1 MLRQLSIRDFVIVEA
16 LELEFQPGF
25 TVLTGETGAGKSILV
40 DALELAVGGR
50 ADASVIRNGSERA
63 EIAAQF
69 DVPARGPLAAWL
81 EEHQLDGDPGVL
93 LLRRTLDRN
102 GRGRA
107 FVNGR
112 SATVAQLR
120 EAGEFL
126 LDIHGQHAH
135 QSLLR
140 GAAQRELLDTHAGL
154 QPLAK
159 DVAGAHRG
167 WRRLEQLAAD
177 AQAQFAQREAERAD
191 LQDKVEQLKNLA
203 PAEGEW
209 DALGAEH
216 SRLAHGSSLLAG
228 AQSSLETLSEAEGA
242 SLPQLSAV
250 AQRLRELSEHDQAL
264 APVVELLAGA
274 QAQAGEAVRE
284 LRHYASR
291 IELDPEALRTS
302 EARIEAL
309 HAAARR
315 HRVRPEQLAHLARDL
330 ATRLADLELAGN
342 PQALRQQVEASR
354 ALYDRNASALSQKRR
369 AAAQTFG
376 KAVSAKMQQL
386 AMAGGKFAVVLDP
399 LDQPASHGREDV
411 EFQVSAHP
419 SLPLRPLAKVA
430 SGGELSRIS
439 LAIQMVAAKSSPV
452 GTLIFDEVDAGI
464 GGAVAEVV
472 GRSLQALGAERQVLC
487 VTHLPQVAAQGD
499 EQWSVTKAGGT
510 QKGARISTGVT
521 RLDRAARI
529 EELARMLGGTEIT
542 ATTRKHATELLGRY
556 P

>member
-16 LELEFQPGF
+16 LELEFHPGF

-50 ADASVIRNGSERA
+50 ADASVIRDGAERA
-63 EIAAQF
+63 EVAAEF
-69 DVPARGPLAAWL
+69 DVPARGALAAWVDGQAL
-81 EEHQLDGDPGVL
+81 GGDPGVL
-93 LLRRTLDRN
+93 LLRRMLDRS

-107 FVNGR
+107 FVNGHA
-112 SATVAQLR
+112 ATVAQLR

-140 GAAQRELLDTHAGL
+140 GAAQRALLDAHAGL
-154 QPLAK
+154 EPLAQE
-159 DVAGAHRG
+159 VTEAFRG
-167 WRRLEQLAAD
+167 WRRLEQLAAE
-177 AQAQFAQREAERAD
+177 AEAQFAQREAERAD
-191 LQDKVEQLKNLA
+191 LEDRVKGLKKLA

-209 DALGAEH
+209 DALAAEH

-228 AQSSLETLSEAEGA
+228 AQSSLEALSEAEGA
-242 SLPQLSAV
+242 CVAQLAAV

-264 APVVELLAGA
+264 APIVEMLAGA
-274 QAQAGEAVRE
+274 EAQAGEAVRE
-284 LRHYASR
+284 LRHYAAR
-291 IELDPEALRTS
+291 IELDPEALRST

-309 HAAARR
+309 HAAARK
-315 HRVRPEQLAHLARDL
+315 HRVRPEQLWQLARDL

-342 PQALRQQVEASR
+342 PEALRKHVEAAG
-354 ALYDRNASALSQKRR
+354 ALYDKNASALSQKRR
-369 AAAQTFG
+369 AAAQALG

-399 LDQPASHGREDV
+399 LDEPASHGREDV

-472 GRSLQALGAERQVLC
+472 GRSLQALGTERQVLC

-499 EQWSVTKAGGT
+499 EQWSVTKTGST
-510 QKGARISTGVT
+510 KKGARISTGVT